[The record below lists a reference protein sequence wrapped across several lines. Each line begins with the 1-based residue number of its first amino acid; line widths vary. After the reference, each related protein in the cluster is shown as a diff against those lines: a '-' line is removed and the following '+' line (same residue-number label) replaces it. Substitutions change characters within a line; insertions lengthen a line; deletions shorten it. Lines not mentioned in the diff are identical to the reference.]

1 MADKRAGLYLHIPF
15 CDGKC
20 GYCDFYSVAADTDVM
35 QKYCGALVS
44 EIKGAARLFCNY
56 TIDTIYIG
64 GGTPSLLPIGTLARI
79 LDAISDFSLDLK
91 EVTVEANPAD
101 HLDPKSYAR
110 LGIDRIS
117 LGVQSLSDPVLK
129 AIGRRHDARTAI
141 AALERCAE
149 HLPRVSADLIVGLPG
164 TTPAEDVASVQ
175 GVLPYVGHVSQYL
188 LKLDPASPMAKAV
201 AAGKTV
207 LPDDDAAVDAYERV
221 AEELRQNGFA
231 RYEISNFA
239 REGEQSLHNLKYW
252 KRLPYIGL
260 GAAAHSFIGD
270 TRYENPAD
278 LTRYCSGV
286 SVGHGNVRG
295 QTIGKEEAVFETV
308 MLGLRLSEGFSI
320 EEVNRAFD
328 IDFLRD
334 YAEEL
339 REVGFMLRS
348 DNGRLRLKEEWFL
361 LESAVAR
368 AFLR

>member
-35 QKYCGALVS
+35 QKYCDALVS

-91 EVTVEANPAD
+91 EVTIEANPAD

-207 LPDDDAAVDAYERV
+207 LPDDDAAVDAYEGV

-348 DNGRLRLKEEWFL
+348 DNGRLRLKEE
-361 LESAVAR
+361 
-368 AFLR
+368 